1 MKTRAMENIVI
12 SAVLFVIVFINL
24 ICMSYIIPITNRLF
38 YEYHVLFD
46 VFLFISLFILLSA
59 ATIRILLRI
68 SPLGTEKFSMLSNR
82 AFYWK
87 LITSVTEIGGMFFIP
102 FIPLFLRPLFYSL
115 FGATIGKN
123 AEIAGKLIEVPLITI
138 DEYALVGGGTLI
150 TAHAIVHDHI
160 LLKPI
165 KISKKATVG
174 LGAIIMPGVEVGENS
189 IVAPGAVVQFDTKI
203 PPNEFWGG
211 VPAKKIKN
219 IEPSTS

>member
-1 MKTRAMENIVI
+1 MKTTAMENIVI

-24 ICMSYIIPITNRLF
+24 ICMSYIISITNILF
-38 YEYHVLFD
+38 QEYHVIID
-46 VFLFISLFILLSA
+46 VFLFIFLFILLSA

-68 SPLGTEKFSMLSNR
+68 SPLYDEKLNMLSNR

-87 LITSVTEIGGMFFIP
+87 LITSVTEIGGMYFIP

-123 AEIAGKLIEVPLITI
+123 AEIAGKLIELPLITI
-138 DEYALVGGGTLI
+138 EEYALVGGGTLI

-165 KISKKATVG
+165 KISRKATIG
-174 LGAIIMPGVEVGENS
+174 LGAIIMPGVSVGENS
-189 IVAPGAVVQFDTKI
+189 VIAPGAVVLVDTKI

-211 VPAKKIKN
+211 VPAKKIKT
-219 IEPSTS
+219 IEPAT

>member
-1 MKTRAMENIVI
+1 MKTTAMENIVI

-24 ICMSYIIPITNRLF
+24 ICMSYIISLTNILF
-38 YEYHVLFD
+38 QEYHVIID
-46 VFLFISLFILLSA
+46 VFLFIFLFILLSA

-68 SPLGTEKFSMLSNR
+68 SPLYDEKLNMLSNR

-87 LITSVTEIGGMFFIP
+87 LITSVTEIGGMYFIP

-123 AEIAGKLIEVPLITI
+123 AEIAGKLIELPLITI
-138 DEYALVGGGTLI
+138 EEYALVGGGTLI

-165 KISKKATVG
+165 KISRKATIG
-174 LGAIIMPGVEVGENS
+174 LGAIIMPGVSVGENS
-189 IVAPGAVVQFDTKI
+189 VIAPGAVVLVDTKI

-211 VPAKKIKN
+211 VPAKKIKT
-219 IEPSTS
+219 IEPAT